1 MTVII
6 RHSREGKTGDVK
18 KIHGEEEGK
27 VGGVGLTCTHLCLK
41 WISRDFPG
49 GPVVETSPSKA
60 GLIPTQ
66 AAKIPH
72 APWPK
77 NQNIKQK
84 QYCEEFNKN

>member
-1 MTVII
+1 MQIEI
-6 RHSREGKTGDVK
+6 
-18 KIHGEEEGK
+18 K
-27 VGGVGLTCTHLCLK
+27 VF
-41 WISRDFPG
+41 WDFPG
-49 GPVVETSPSKA
+49 CPVIKISPNA
-60 GLIPTQ
+60 EGVGLIPTQ